1 MPSLDLYKK
10 MKGSNTLGQARIA
23 QANMIT
29 EATWNEDLSQRI
41 AYQFDCYH
49 DPNPRW
55 LKNMKPTKD
64 MIPLDI
70 KFIRHTSQTMDKDS
84 VTFHMQLRPSQ
95 QMNVPYYQ
103 RYIDSYENTWP
114 LGLYLLIPDSKGIY
128 NRWLVVAE
136 ADGNDIQ
143 FPTYE
148 LLRCDYTF
156 QYIIDGKKME
166 VAGVLRSQ
174 NSYNS
179 GVWTDYKVTSVK
191 FEAALHG
198 DV

>member
-10 MKGSNTLGQARIA
+10 TKGNNTLGQARIA

-41 AYQFDCYH
+41 AYQFDYYH
-49 DPNPRW
+49 DPNPRR

-84 VTFHMQLRPSQ
+84 VTFHMQMRPSQ
-95 QMNVPYYQ
+95 QRNVPYYQ
-103 RYIDSYENTWP
+103 RYIDAYDADWP
-114 LGLYLLIPDSKGIY
+114 LGMYLLIPDSKGIY

-148 LLRCDYTF
+148 LLKCDYTF

-166 VAGVLRSQ
+166 MAGVCRSQ
-174 NSYNS
+174 NSYNQM
-179 GVWTDYKVTSVK
+179 GCVI
-191 FEAALHG
+191 
-198 DV
+198 